1 MNEYENYIQDQ
12 MIIDQQ
18 VIKLSEDQTN
28 ARNLNFIM
36 ITQVRKIKSNVENIM
51 QILWQRESDNK
62 KAEELKNLIFSAEDD
77 EIIVFKD
84 DD

>member
-1 MNEYENYIQDQ
+1 MNEYENYIEDQ

-18 VIKLSEDQTN
+18 VIKLSEEQTN

-51 QILWQRESDNK
+51 
-62 KAEELKNLIFSAEDD
+62 
-77 EIIVFKD
+77 
-84 DD
+84 

>member
-1 MNEYENYIQDQ
+1 MNEYESYIQDQ
-12 MIIDQQ
+12 MIVDQQ

-51 QILWQRESDNK
+51 QILWQRESDVK
-62 KAEELKNLIFSAEDD
+62 KA
-77 EIIVFKD
+77 
-84 DD
+84 

>member
-1 MNEYENYIQDQ
+1 
-12 MIIDQQ
+12 
-18 VIKLSEDQTN
+18 
-28 ARNLNFIM
+28 M

-51 QILWQRESDNK
+51 QILWQRESDIK